1 MSKENKSYFT
11 VDKGNKIDINEYI
24 QYDDEDNF
32 KLYFNKDRFLEDAL
46 AYIQD
51 DNLEHTIIIDTFF

>member
-24 QYDDEDNF
+24 KYDDGDNF

-51 DNLEHTIIIDTFF
+51 DNLEHTIIIDKFF

>member
-1 MSKENKSYFT
+1 MSKEN
-11 VDKGNKIDINEYI
+11 NIDINQYI
-24 QYDDEDNF
+24 QFDDEDNF

-51 DNLEHTIIIDTFF
+51 DNLEHTIIIEEK